1 MTYGIYPREITNLLA
16 AKYDIEFLALR
27 SWPIYASYEEDK
39 KLMKEKWRRK
49 YPKSRPVMWDMTNVS
64 AYAFTDADLQR
75 ITYSQYYG
83 ENCFKGGV
91 FTQLCGWQGA
101 ANLWTGAVSDT
112 DYNRREGYLDR
123 QREFQE
129 NDLIDDILLPFLN
142 IYDKGYRAKL
152 AAWRNDKQQVL
163 QPDWAESDRRFGR
176 LETVTSASVASDRG
190 GNERSVNAS
199 KRAGFISRGFQPN
212 MCPVRFNQAWR
223 TWAFQSNFMFQP
235 VL

>member
-1 MTYGIYPREITNLLA
+1 MKRRTGFPSEKALLAYIFIICNGDVNTIKQRQTSLTWYEEFFLHFEYIWSRSLTRIIDLQMTYGIYPREITNLLA

-101 ANLWTGAVSDT
+101 ANLWTEEQLVIQITTGE
-112 DYNRREGYLDR
+112 R
-123 QREFQE
+123 
-129 NDLIDDILLPFLN
+129 DIS
-142 IYDKGYRAKL
+142 I
-152 AAWRNDKQQVL
+152 
-163 QPDWAESDRRFGR
+163 GR
-176 LETVTSASVASDRG
+176 
-190 GNERSVNAS
+190 GNF
-199 KRAGFISRGFQPN
+199 KKMI
-212 MCPVRFNQAWR
+212 
-223 TWAFQSNFMFQP
+223 
-235 VL
+235 